1 MTERV
6 LTEIREHI
14 AHVRLNRAERH
25 NGLDLPMFE
34 GIVAA
39 AETLR
44 ERSDVRVVVLSGQ
57 GKSFCAGLD
66 FQAFMAD
73 AANNRRL
80 LERPADK
87 PYNIAQAVSFVWTE
101 LPVPVVAALHGA
113 VFGGGMQIALGADI
127 RIAAPD
133 LRMSVM
139 EIEYGLVPDMGLTQS
154 LPRLVPADVAKE
166 LTFTGRVVSAE
177 EAKALGLVTRL
188 SADPLRDAM
197 ELAGQIAA
205 RSPHAIRHAKR
216 LLRDSYGM
224 TPHASFE
231 LETDLQ
237 LELLGSPNQLEAV
250 RAKLTKSAA
259 TFKDPE

>member
-6 LTEIREHI
+6 VTEIRDHV
-14 AHVRLNRAERH
+14 AHVRLNRADRH

-39 AETLR
+39 ADSI
-44 ERSDVRVVVLSGQ
+44 RSRNDVRVVVLSGA

-73 AANNRRL
+73 PVGNRRL
-80 LERPADK
+80 LDRAEGK
-87 PYNIAQAVSFVWTE
+87 PYNIAQAVSWVWAE
-101 LPVPVVAALHGA
+101 LPVPVIAALHGA
-113 VFGGGMQIALGADI
+113 VFGGGLQIALGADL
-127 RIAAPD
+127 RVASSD
-133 LRMSVM
+133 VRMSVM
-139 EIEYGLVPDMGLTQS
+139 EIEYGLVPDMGITQS

-166 LTFTGRVVSAE
+166 LTFTGRIVQGE

-188 SADPLRDAM
+188 AEHPLESAMD
-197 ELAGQIAA
+197 LAAQIAA
-205 RSPHAIRHAKR
+205 RSPHAIRHGKR

-224 TPHASFE
+224 SPHESFK
-231 LETDLQ
+231 LETELQ

-250 RAKLTKSAA
+250 RAKLTKSQAA
-259 TFKDPE
+259 FKDPD